1 MNRCALHETCDVG
14 HGICRRAALRL
25 RNSALLSLDADVEE
39 ALRDLAHEFGVTC
52 SHIDAD
58 GVTID

>member
-1 MNRCALHETCDVG
+1 VG

-25 RNSALLSLDADVEE
+25 RNSALLSLDADVEK

-58 GVTID
+58 GVTIDC